1 MADNTPIRKSGQTVL
16 PYEALVEESP
26 FPPSIENAPHYRKT
40 WLKSTVIL
48 PSTAI
53 FVLSVMEILVGIA
66 VVILER
72 VHMVRVTATSA
83 MIGQGTVTG
92 VFLVTTGIAGTVVA
106 RYNIKIHTILLAAAN
121 GFAACMSVVIVI
133 TSMEVLAGGFQ
144 AAGFALVALS
154 SSAVL
159 ATITVFALCCKSL
172 FFTISYK
179 SVFASETCIYD
190 RSQAQIS
197 TIDTSD
203 PRKIQEVLY

>member
-1 MADNTPIRKSGQTVL
+1 MAEGVSKSGQTVL

-26 FPPSIENAPHYRKT
+26 FPPSIENAPHFKKT

-48 PSTAI
+48 PSTAM

-72 VHMVRVTATSA
+72 VHMMRVTATSA

-92 VFLVTTGIAGTVVA
+92 VLLVTTGITGIVVA
-106 RYNIKIHTILLAAAN
+106 RYNIKMHIILLAAVN
-121 GFAACMSVVIVI
+121 GIASCMSVVIVI
-133 TSMEVLAGGFQ
+133 TSVEVLAGGFQ
-144 AAGFALVALS
+144 AAGFALVVLS

-159 ATITVFALCCKSL
+159 TTVAVFALCCKSL

-190 RSQAQIS
+190 RSQSQIS

-203 PRKIQEVLY
+203 SRKIQEVLY